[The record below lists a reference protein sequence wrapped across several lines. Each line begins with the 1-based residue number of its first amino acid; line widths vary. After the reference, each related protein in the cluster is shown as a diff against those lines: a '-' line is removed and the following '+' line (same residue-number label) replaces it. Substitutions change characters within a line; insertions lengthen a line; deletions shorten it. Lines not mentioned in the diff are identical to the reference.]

1 MPNQAILGAGDGNRT
16 RVASLEDFYHART
29 RVRKRLVDGAS
40 ANPNLHCNCAFSTA
54 GTRARYG
61 SGTATV
67 RLRVR
72 DRYGTSGA

>member
-16 RVASLEDFYHART
+16 RVASLENFDHART

-54 GTRARYG
+54 GTTRYG

-67 RLRVR
+67 RLRVW